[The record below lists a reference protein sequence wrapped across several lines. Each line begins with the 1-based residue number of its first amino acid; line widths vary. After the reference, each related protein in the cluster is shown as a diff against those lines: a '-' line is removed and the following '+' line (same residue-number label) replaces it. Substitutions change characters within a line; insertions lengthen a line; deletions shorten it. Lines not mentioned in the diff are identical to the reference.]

1 MNYVTYDYSGRLTG
15 AYCQELRPEHA
26 DCHIVVTVEQR
37 HSWVLYKANPDRD
50 GLVDA
55 GPIVPAPEPLV
66 ESVPMLNLHL
76 VLIEDGHLS
85 TVEQAI
91 AAMPGE
97 KGQRARAYWAK
108 ALSARRDNEFVNELW
123 PDLYADE
130 AGFDDAWRR
139 AAAMNP

>member
-1 MNYVTYDYSGRLTG
+1 MNYVTYDDFGKLTG
-15 AYCQELRPEHA
+15 AYCQELQPEHA
-26 DCHIVVTVEQR
+26 GSHIEVTVEQR
-37 HSWVLYKANPDRD
+37 ESWVLYKANANRD

-91 AAMPGE
+91 VAMPGE

-108 ALSARRDNEFVNELW
+108 ALTARRENEFVEELW
-123 PDLYADE
+123 PDLYPNE
-130 AGFDDAWRR
+130 AAFDDAWRR